1 MTAPGPLAVV
11 DVGSNSIRL
20 FLCEGIDA
28 AGPHGPRTT
37 TVTGLRGG
45 AAPDG
50 TIAPA
55 ALERLSACVVG
66 YGASVR
72 AAGVTR
78 GMALGTSAVRDAPNR
93 GAVEALL
100 RQHLGLPLTVLAG
113 DEEARLAYAGARLAV
128 PGTDHVIVLDIGGG
142 STEFVRGD
150 AGGPSAA
157 ISTQMGA
164 VRFTERFLTS
174 DPPAPAEISDLR
186 EAAREMAAGAVEELG
201 GPAPLVGV
209 AGTITT
215 LAAVMVGAYDAA
227 RVHGARLSRHD
238 VEGLAE
244 RLGALT
250 VAARR
255 EVPGLEPARAPVIVA
270 GAHIAACAMDA
281 LGANEMLVSERDL
294 LDGAALDADA
304 LAGPVG

>member
-1 MTAPGPLAVV
+1 MTSPAPLAVV

-55 ALERLSACVVG
+55 ALDRLTACVVE
-66 YGASVR
+66 YGATMR
-72 AAGVTR
+72 AAGVMR
-78 GMALGTSAVRDAPNR
+78 GMALGTSAVRDAPNS
-93 GAVEALL
+93 GAVEELLL
-100 RQHLGLPLTVLAG
+100 RHLGLPLTVLAG
-113 DEEARLAYAGARLAV
+113 AEEARLAYAGARLAV
-128 PGTDHVIVLDIGGG
+128 SGTDPVIVLDIGGG

-150 AGGPSAA
+150 ARGPQAA

-164 VRFTERFLTS
+164 VRFTERFLAS
-174 DPPAPAEISDLR
+174 DPPTRQEIASLR
-186 EAAREMAAGAVEELG
+186 AAAREMAAGAVAELG
-201 GPAPLVGV
+201 GAAPLIGV

-215 LAAVMVGAYDAA
+215 LAAVMLGAYDSA
-227 RVHGARLSRHD
+227 RVHGARLSRDD

-244 RLGALT
+244 RLGALA
-250 VAARR
+250 VNARR

-270 GAHIAACAMDA
+270 GAHIAVCSMDA
-281 LGANEMLVSERDL
+281 LGVNEMLVSERDL